1 MIARLILL
9 ALLGVAVAGCEPP
22 PPTVPPFEGRTIRDR
37 ESFKP
42 GASPYEAGELILAER
57 TSIPIAFERTED
69 AERELVTFE
78 CVAHGEVVDQEVYQ
92 DRDES
97 FSLVSKTGESFDP
110 PLPLIVYPVRVGE
123 TKPFEWKGK
132 VLEGEVPS
140 NAHAMVTVSDESSN
154 LPAPFS
160 ETIRVNV
167 VLSLHGAGDP
177 TKRELAFWFVE
188 GRGLVKRS
196 FGALDTRQPAQP

>member
-1 MIARLILL
+1 MISRLLL
-9 ALLGVAVAGCEPP
+9 VSLVGIALAGCEPP
-22 PPTVPPFEGRTIRDR
+22 PEAVPRFEGRTILNRA
-37 ESFKP
+37 SFKP
-42 GASPYEAGELILAER
+42 GVAPYKSGELILAER
-57 TSIPIAFERTED
+57 TSIPI
-69 AERELVTFE
+69 ELVRTQGTERGLVIFE
-78 CVAHGEVVDQEVYQ
+78 CIAHGEVVDREVYQ
-92 DRDES
+92 DLEES

-132 VLEGEVPS
+132 VLEGEVPT
-140 NAHAMVTVSDESSN
+140 NAHAMVTVLDEPSN

-167 VLSLHGAGDP
+167 ALSLHGPGDP

>member
-1 MIARLILL
+1 MIARLLL
-9 ALLGVAVAGCEPP
+9 LTLLGVAVAGCEPP
-22 PPTVPPFEGRTIRDR
+22 PASVPPFEGRTIRDR
-37 ESFKP
+37 ETFRP
-42 GASPYEAGELILAER
+42 GTAPYRTGELILAER
-57 TSIPIAFERTED
+57 TSIPIELVRIED

-92 DRDES
+92 DRVAS

-140 NAHAMVTVSDESSN
+140 NAHAVVTVLDEPSN

-167 VLSLHGAGDP
+167 ELSLHGAGDP